1 MRNERARERK
11 LTNVEASCID
21 GQLSTVFRHVAVWAY
36 EDEFRFLQV
45 VKNVKPPERQRF
57 RYRGSPQAI
66 KARAI
71 AGREQDIDRNRKKV
85 RRYAQECRL

>member
-1 MRNERARERK
+1 MEAQGVRNERARERK

-66 KARAI
+66 
-71 AGREQDIDRNRKKV
+71 AGREQDIDRDRNKV